1 MDPHFEIAHLLDMRE
16 SASRVRFFAGD
27 MTPVEGRGGLWRL
40 PKSHRTLLQSVKDLI
55 LLYNRNYYGTIVI
68 EQAKARGLGVSFDYG
83 LECLWVENA
92 LITGENQMAVIIV
105 LPKPLE
111 AQANAAS
118 QKTGVPRGM
127 EALIDDCA
135 TPKEP
140 QRSGANA
147 HNTTNMGQQLLTS
160 QTSTTAKPRNLMGT
174 RSKEQ
179 SLSKTCEKT
188 PPFFSVSRK
197 RAPAPKPSRPDAN
210 FSL

>member
-92 LITGENQMAVIIV
+92 LITGENQMA
-105 LPKPLE
+105 
-111 AQANAAS
+111 
-118 QKTGVPRGM
+118 TGVPRGM

-140 QRSGANA
+140 Q
-147 HNTTNMGQQLLTS
+147 S
-160 QTSTTAKPRNLMGT
+160 QTEELDGNQIEGAIAIENLRKNPT
-174 RSKEQ
+174 IL
-179 SLSKTCEKT
+179 LSKPKTSTGSKALTPGREFQPITLQAGDILQLYENDGIHVTNGGIAAVALRYKTEKT
-188 PPFFSVSRK
+188 T
-197 RAPAPKPSRPDAN
+197 
-210 FSL
+210 